1 MIESKEERPKLVRLG
16 AATTPVERLPYKVDL
31 WNQERRDIERVLAR
45 AASAV
50 LARAMFEAARNE
62 HPERYITLRRGTRLI
77 AETA

>member
-45 AASAV
+45 A
-50 LARAMFEAARNE
+50 MFEAARNE